1 MPPTSALITL
11 YSSAMMVARSVTS
24 TTPTIAQDGDHR
36 QYRGQAEHAGQVQ
49 AVGGQTGGRDDIVQ
63 LVEHADR
70 VKQQPDQGGGKH
82 FDDRAGD

>member
-24 TTPTIAQDGDHR
+24 TTPTIARMVTTDSTVDR
-36 QYRGQAEHAGQVQ
+36 LNTLDRFRLSAA
-49 AVGGQTGGRDDIVQ
+49 QTGGRDDIVQ